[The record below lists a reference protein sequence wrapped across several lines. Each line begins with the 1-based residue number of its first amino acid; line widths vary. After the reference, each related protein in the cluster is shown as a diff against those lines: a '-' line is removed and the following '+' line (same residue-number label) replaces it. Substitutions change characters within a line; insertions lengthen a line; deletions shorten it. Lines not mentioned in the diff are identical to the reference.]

1 MTACFTTMQQHS
13 NHCANSAAA
22 ATSARA
28 YAVLDTV
35 VLAVSIIILILAG
48 LLGLYS

>member
-1 MTACFTTMQQHS
+1 MTARFATMQQHS

-22 ATSARA
+22 ATSAR
-28 YAVLDTV
+28 VCVLLDTAI
-35 VLAVSIIILILAG
+35 LAVSIFILILVS